1 MFHEFKATK
10 SVTLNVQGFMRT
22 RALQNFYELDN
33 FGGLYLSANKSI
45 LQKKANII
53 LSINDVLQTNQV
65 YFKLNQGNV
74 NTKGSRINDTRRL
87 GITFRYNFGLSK
99 PKENNS
105 FGAPVDSK
113 EN

>member
-1 MFHEFKATK
+1 
-10 SVTLNVQGFMRT
+10 VDVQGFMRT

-33 FGGLYLSANKSI
+33 FGGLYISANKSV
-45 LQKKANII
+45 LKRKGNII
-53 LSINDVLQTNQV
+53 FSINDVLRTNPV
-65 YFKLNQGNV
+65 TFHLNQGNIKANGV
-74 NTKGSRINDTRRL
+74 RANDSRRF

-99 PKENNS
+99 PKENSS